1 MVDNDSHALLT
12 EIKENLIDRI
22 DTLDKSIDKNFN
34 IINKNIDQTNKALYG
49 ENGDV
54 GLVGRIK
61 ILELQS
67 CKNKEEHDKIFVN
80 LKDLSTTLDEIN
92 TTVTTSPSL
101 IKLIMTKPKETITTI
116 VFVVVF
122 IMVIFES
129 MDVIN
134 ITKWLGF

>member
-1 MVDNDSHALLT
+1 M
-12 EIKENLIDRI
+12 
-22 DTLDKSIDKNFN
+22 
-34 IINKNIDQTNKALYG
+34 
-49 ENGDV
+49 
-54 GLVGRIK
+54 
-61 ILELQS
+61 LELQS
-67 CKNKEEHDKIFVN
+67 CKNKEEHDEIFVN